1 MHTLDCLL
9 SRVKRAWKIEENPLD
24 DGTCLLQFKEMAFI
38 KRPLITNVELD
49 QRGIVINI
57 FSTLL
62 ESTAISGFVIER
74 NFASIIATGVNIM

>member
-57 FSTLL
+57 LAPCLSQQQYLALSLKEILL
-62 ESTAISGFVIER
+62 A
-74 NFASIIATGVNIM
+74 